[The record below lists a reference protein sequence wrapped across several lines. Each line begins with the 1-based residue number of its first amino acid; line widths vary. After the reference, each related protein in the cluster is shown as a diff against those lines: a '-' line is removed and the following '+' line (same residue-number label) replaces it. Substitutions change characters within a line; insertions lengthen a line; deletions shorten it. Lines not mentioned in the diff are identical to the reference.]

1 MGNAFASDKG
11 DKFEFV
17 ETSTFNTTEFEAIG
31 LRYSEIQADLSDPK
45 DGKGSASIHNSEF
58 LPHLIDLM
66 KAKGTLTSLETFTSF
81 LGDGMRVNSSKTL
94 DLFWDLSP
102 GSAECTGK
110 EKLLDFFRLLI
121 SLMGPGEKLI
131 EGNTTEVVNVA
142 ELLTNSVLASEILP
156 SDTSSDLSSVKRCYE
171 LLKRWISVSGPC
183 VPQVF
188 ESYLT
193 ETCFP
198 SLMSPSFTPFRPPQ
212 IEVQSYLL
220 PNGSSELIPLS
231 LYCDALQGQ
240 WRRLYSSSLDGV
252 SFNRMVHHILG
263 YEVKLNIFARN
274 PVTPT

>member
-11 DKFEFV
+11 DKFDYV
-17 ETSTFNTTEFEAIG
+17 ETSTFNNKELEAIG
-31 LRYSEIQADLSDPK
+31 LRYREIQAHVSARICD
-45 DGKGSASIHNSEF
+45 KGSVSTLKSEF

-66 KAKGTLTSLETFTSF
+66 EAKGTLISLETFTSF

-94 DLFWDLSP
+94 DLFWALSL
-102 GSAECTGK
+102 GCAESTGK

-131 EGNTTEVVNVA
+131 EGNTTKLVDVA
-142 ELLTNSVLASEILP
+142 ELLTNSVLASENLA

-193 ETCFP
+193 EICFP
-198 SLMSPSFTPFRPPQ
+198 SLLSPSFTPFRPPK

-263 YEVKLNIFARN
+263 YEVKLNFITSY
-274 PVTPT
+274 PVTPY